1 MTKKDLQLA
10 YALAIVCFVVG
21 IISYAAFPAKTPD
34 TPLRLMFH
42 SSAGKI
48 WFDHATHSDQ
58 AGYGIS
64 CEDCHHYT
72 DTYNCGECHALES
85 DDETVP
91 KRSDAFHQQ
100 CIDCHKEGGA
110 GPEDCSGCHVM

>member
-48 WFDHATHSDQ
+48 WFDHDTHADQ

-72 DTYNCGECHALES
+72 DPYKAAS
-85 DDETVP
+85 
-91 KRSDAFHQQ
+91 
-100 CIDCHKEGGA
+100 
-110 GPEDCSGCHVM
+110 VMLWRATTRVFPNGRMLSTSSA